1 MEVGLIITVLIA
13 LIGWGIAI
21 WQMYLNHK
29 WQKRDALIQ
38 RKYEI
43 YSRFMVKVD
52 EAYNEFMK
60 SPDIITGNIM
70 SDFLTASMDGDK
82 EEIHNAI
89 ANVNRG
95 LIDFVWNSIKPMQ
108 TLNSEMSAV
117 RLIASEELLLLV
129 DELQELIMAA
139 LPKLEDGM
147 SRLDI
152 NDAESFN
159 MILQLREVK
168 PFDKIEILKEKIES
182 QMRKEIYSN
191 QMVY

>member
-139 LPKLEDGM
+139 LPKLENGM
-147 SRLDI
+147 SKIDI

-159 MILQLREVK
+159 MILQLREEK

-191 QMVY
+191 